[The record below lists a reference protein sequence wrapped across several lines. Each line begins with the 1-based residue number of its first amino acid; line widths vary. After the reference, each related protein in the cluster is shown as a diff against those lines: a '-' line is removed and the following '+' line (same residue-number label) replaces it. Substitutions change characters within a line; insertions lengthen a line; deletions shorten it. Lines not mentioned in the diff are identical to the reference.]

1 MFPSW
6 AYGVGWILWLLVPLL
21 TVGLTK
27 MSASNGNISKED
39 YEADARR
46 REGGT
51 YYTEMVWELLGR
63 ADKDIEHVT
72 ALIVEEA
79 DSDKRSKL
87 ANLLA
92 SRNQDKDAY
101 HRMLRYKR
109 EGTGDD

>member
-1 MFPSW
+1 MLLAASLL
-6 AYGVGWILWLLVPLL
+6 AVGIM
-21 TVGLTK
+21 K
-27 MSASNGNISKED
+27 MPGSNGSASKE
-39 YEADARR
+39 ELLADVRR

-51 YYTEMVWELLGR
+51 YYSELVWELLGR

-72 ALIVEEA
+72 TLIVEEA

-101 HRMLRYKR
+101 HRMLRFKK
-109 EGTGDD
+109 EGFGD